1 MRGPTVKV
9 EQRKWS
15 KLKGWEPY
23 LLPGLSESAQLVL
36 IFGGTHLIKEQQ
48 FFDEIKKSY
57 PRAYILGCSTS
68 GEICGTVVQD
78 HSLVVT
84 AVHFEKTLV
93 TGTCVRI
100 GETGDSFEAGKEL
113 AGFFP
118 LDNLRHV
125 FVLSDG
131 LSING
136 TELVKG
142 MTGSLPKDVIITGG
156 LSGDGDRF
164 QETFVV
170 WDGVSLKNVVAAV
183 GFYGDYLKT
192 GYGSL
197 GGWDPFGP
205 ERVVTKSKGNI
216 LYELDQQPCLELYK
230 RYLGEH
236 AAGLPA
242 TGLLFPL
249 SLRTYESEERVVR
262 TILGVNEEEQSM
274 TFAGDLPE
282 GSYVRLMKANLDRL
296 VDGAIGA
303 ARISCRDGENSP
315 ALAILV
321 SCVGRKLV
329 LKQRIEEETE
339 GVQDVLGNNTV
350 MTGFYSYGE
359 ISPFKPGVPCA
370 LHNQTMTVTTF
381 AE

>member
-1 MRGPTVKV
+1 MKV
-9 EQRKWS
+9 EQRKWNNIG
-15 KLKGWEPY
+15 GWQPDFTSHI
-23 LLPGLSESAQLVL
+23 GESAQLVL
-36 IFGGTHLIKEQQ
+36 LFGSTFIIGEQRL
-48 FFDEIKKSY
+48 FADIKKAY
-57 PRAYILGCSTS
+57 PNAYLFGCSTS
-68 GEICGTVVQD
+68 GEIFGTEVGD
-78 HSLVVT
+78 DSLVVT
-84 AVHFEKTLV
+84 AVYFEKTSLR
-93 TGTCVRI
+93 GACVDFGDTR
-100 GETGDSFEAGKEL
+100 DSFNAGKEL
-113 AGFFP
+113 AKCFSPDG
-118 LDNLRHV
+118 LQHV

-131 LSING
+131 LNING

-142 MTGSLPKDVIITGG
+142 MTDSFAKGVIITGG

-164 QETFVV
+164 QQTYVV
-170 WDGVSLKNVVAAV
+170 WDGVSRTNTVAAI
-183 GFYGDYLKT
+183 GFYGNSLKT

-205 ERVVTKSKGNI
+205 ERLVTKSRANV
-216 LYELDQQPCLELYK
+216 LYELDHRPCLDLYK
-230 RYLGEH
+230 KYLGNH
-236 AAGLPA
+236 ADGLPA

-249 SLRTYESEERVVR
+249 SLRTYGGEERIVR

-282 GSYVRLMKANLDRL
+282 GSYARLMKANLDRL

-303 ARISCRDGENSP
+303 AKISWPEPKNPPD
-315 ALAILV
+315 LAILV

-339 GVQDVLGNNTV
+339 GVQDVLGGNAA

-359 ISPFKPGVPCA
+359 ISPFKPGAPCA

>member
-1 MRGPTVKV
+1 MKV

-15 KLKGWEPY
+15 KLRGWEPDGT
-23 LLPGLSESAQLVL
+23 PQLSESAQLVL
-36 IFGGTHLIKEQQ
+36 LFGSTYLIKEQQ
-48 FFDEIKKSY
+48 FFEDIGRLY
-57 PRAYILGCSTS
+57 PKAFVFGCSTA
-68 GEICGTVVQD
+68 GEICGTLVQD
-78 HSLVVT
+78 YSLVAT
-84 AVHFEKTLV
+84 AVHFERTSLK
-93 TGTCVRI
+93 GTCVRI
-100 GETGDSFEAGKEL
+100 AEAGDSFGAGKEL
-113 AGFFP
+113 AGFFSP
-118 LDNLRHV
+118 EGLRHV
-125 FVLSDG
+125 LVLSDG
-131 LSING
+131 LNING
-136 TELVKG
+136 SELVKG
-142 MTGSLPKDVIITGG
+142 MVGSLPKEVIITGG

-164 QETFVV
+164 QETYVV
-170 WDGVSLKNVVAAV
+170 WNGTSERNIVAAV
-183 GFYGDYLKT
+183 GFYGESLKT

-205 ERVVTKSKGNI
+205 ERLVTKSKANV

-230 RYLGEH
+230 KYLGDH

-242 TGLLFPL
+242 TGLFFPL

-282 GSYVRLMKANLDRL
+282 GSYARLMKANLDRL
-296 VDGAIGA
+296 VDGAVGA
-303 ARISCRDGENSP
+303 AKISCLDDGSPP

-339 GVQDVLGNNTV
+339 GVQDVLGNGVV

-359 ISPFKPGVPCA
+359 ISPFKPGAACA